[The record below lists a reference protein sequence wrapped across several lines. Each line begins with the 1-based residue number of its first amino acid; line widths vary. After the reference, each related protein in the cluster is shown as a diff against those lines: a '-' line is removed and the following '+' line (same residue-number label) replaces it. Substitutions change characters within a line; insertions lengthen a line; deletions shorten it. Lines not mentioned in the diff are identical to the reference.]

1 MAITEFD
8 NTYATC
14 KFTVDTSLTSA
25 TSQNITNGAATLYS
39 LTVNNVA
46 NTGAS
51 SSVGEVY
58 LKVYDSLPDGGIIPT
73 STEPDYIFV
82 ITRATTQVISF
93 PSGLPIANGLSL
105 RCVSSA
111 QTNQVGVGNAVIVT
125 AIYK

>member
-25 TSQNITNGAATLYS
+25 TSQNITNGAATLYA
-39 LTVNNVA
+39 LIVDNTA
-46 NTGAS
+46 NTGAES
-51 SSVGEVY
+51 Y
-58 LKVYDSLPDGGIIPT
+58 LKVYDSLPDGGIVVAA
-73 STEPDYIFV
+73 TEPDYIFQ
-82 ITRATTQVISF
+82 IARSTTQVISF

-105 RCVSSA
+105 RCITSA
-111 QTNQVGVGNAVIVT
+111 QTDQTTNPTQDVVVT

>member
-14 KFTVDTSLTSA
+14 KFTVDTSLVSA
-25 TSQNITNGAATLYS
+25 TSQNITNGTATLYS
-39 LTVNNVA
+39 LTVDNVA
-46 NTGAS
+46 NTGA
-51 SSVGEVY
+51 EVY

-73 STEPDYIFV
+73 STEPDYIFR
-82 ITRATTQVISF
+82 ITRLTTQVISF

-105 RCVSSA
+105 RCVTSA
-111 QTNQVGVGNAVIVT
+111 QTDQVGAPGQAVIVT